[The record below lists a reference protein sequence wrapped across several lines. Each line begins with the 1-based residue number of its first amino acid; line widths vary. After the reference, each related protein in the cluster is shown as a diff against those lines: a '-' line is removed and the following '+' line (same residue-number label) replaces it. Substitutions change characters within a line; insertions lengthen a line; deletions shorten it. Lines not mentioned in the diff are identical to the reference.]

1 MCCARPKGAFSMST
15 QVTVT
20 LPDEVYRSAVRLAQL
35 ARREVADVLTDTLTL
50 SLPSLHQNSEALPP
64 IETLSDADI
73 LALTV
78 LELPPAQDRRLS
90 ALLDRQQA
98 DSLSDTER
106 GELLTL
112 MQAYQEGLLRK
123 AQALQEAVRRG
134 LREPLVP

>member
-1 MCCARPKGAFSMST
+1 MST

-35 ARREVADVLTDTLTL
+35 ARREVEDVLTDALTL
-50 SLPSLHQNSEALPP
+50 SLPSLHQDSDVVPP

-73 LALTV
+73 LALTTS
-78 LELPPAQDRRLS
+78 ELQPAQDRWLA
-90 ALLDRQQA
+90 ALLEGQQA
-98 DSLSDTER
+98 GSLTNTER

-134 LREPLVP
+134 LREPLAP

>member
-1 MCCARPKGAFSMST
+1 MST
-15 QVTVT
+15 QVIVT

-35 ARREVADVLTDTLTL
+35 AHREVADVLTDALTL
-50 SLPSLHQNSEALPP
+50 SLPALRQDSDVLPP
-64 IETLSDADI
+64 IETLSDADV
-73 LALTV
+73 LALTA

-90 ALLDRQQA
+90 ALLEEQQA
-98 DSLSDTER
+98 GNLSETER

-134 LREPLVP
+134 LREPLAP

>member
-1 MCCARPKGAFSMST
+1 MST

-35 ARREVADVLTDTLTL
+35 ARREVEDVLTDTLTL
-50 SLPSLHQNSEALPP
+50 SLPSLHQDQDALPP
-64 IETLSDADI
+64 IESLSDANI
-73 LALTV
+73 LALTR
-78 LELPPAQDRRLS
+78 LELPPTQDRRLS

-98 DSLSDTER
+98 GSLTDAER

-134 LREPLVP
+134 LREPLAS